1 MNPLNPSPARAGTTA
16 EAPASHPAARY
27 ATESRTARPA
37 PAPTAAPPSAAEQT
51 AAEQAASTEAAA
63 EQTTPAR
70 RGTGRRA
77 GRRPGGRYGRLL
89 ELGGRGFLPIAFV
102 ARLPLAMITVGALT
116 LATAVTGSYAVG
128 GAAAGAVGIGS
139 ALGGPLMG
147 HLADRVGQRAVL
159 LVSAL
164 AHTAAIGLLL
174 LTAHAGAVPGGPAVP
189 LLVAA
194 ALLVGATCPQVGPLA
209 RVRWRGLTGGDRQE
223 LDTALSYESTAD
235 ELTFVLG
242 PALVGLLASLV
253 APWTPFVLAAALT
266 LTMVSCFAVH
276 PTHRAA
282 PAAARSREAAPPGP
296 GRDRLSVLLPVLGMV
311 AMGAFF
317 GAVQNALSAFGGAF
331 GAQSAAGLLYAVL
344 GISSAA
350 AALSVAW
357 WPQRFR
363 PAARWVAGAGA
374 MAVLSLLFLLPGGIV
389 PMLVVLLLVGLPVGP
404 TMVTI
409 YTIGGDVARPER
421 LGTVMTVLASGVV
434 LGTAVG
440 AALAGLLAESA
451 GHRGAFAAAIGAAC
465 AMVLVSAAA
474 TLLRRR

>member
-1 MNPLNPSPARAGTTA
+1 MNPLNLSPAPVRTRPGPPAG
-16 EAPASHPAARY
+16 H
-27 ATESRTARPA
+27 
-37 PAPTAAPPSAAEQT
+37 PAPTPRATEPPAP
-51 AAEQAASTEAAA
+51 EQAAA
-63 EQTTPAR
+63 EHV
-70 RGTGRRA
+70 GTGRRA
-77 GRRPGGRYGRLL
+77 TRSSGGRYAQLL
-89 ELGGRGFLPIAFV
+89 RLGGRGFLPIAFV

-128 GAAAGAVGIGS
+128 GLAAGAVGVGS
-139 ALGGPLMG
+139 ALAGPLMG
-147 HLADRVGQRAVL
+147 HLADRMGQRAVL

-164 AHTAAIGLLL
+164 AHTVAIGLLL
-174 LTAHAGAVPGGPAVP
+174 VTAYAPAGPDGPAVP

-194 ALLVGATCPQVGPLA
+194 AMLVGATCPQVGPLA
-209 RVRWRGLTGGDRQE
+209 RVRWRGLTGGDRRQ

-242 PALVGLLASLV
+242 PALVGLLASLL

-282 PAAARSREAAPPGP
+282 PAAPRQDRDPVPAGT
-296 GRDRLSVLLPVLGMV
+296 GRDRVLVLLPVLGMV
-311 AMGAFF
+311 AMGTFF
-317 GAVQNALSAFGGAF
+317 GAVQNALSAFGGEF
-331 GAQSAAGLLYAVL
+331 GVQQAAGLLYAVM

-357 WPQRFR
+357 WPQRF
-363 PAARWVAGAGA
+363 PTAARWVVSAVA
-374 MAVLSLLFLLPGGIV
+374 MAGLSLLFLLPTGIV
-389 PMLVVLLLVGLPVGP
+389 PMLAVLLLAGLPVGP

-409 YTIGGDVARPER
+409 FTIGGDVARPER
-421 LGTVMTVLASGVV
+421 LGTVMTMLASGVV

-440 AALAGLLAESA
+440 AALAGLLAETA

-465 AMVLVSAAA
+465 AMVLISAALA
-474 TLLRRR
+474 LLRHRGRRRAGAPRCGAGTPG

>member
-1 MNPLNPSPARAGTTA
+1 MNPLNSLPAPVGTTS
-16 EAPASHPAARY
+16 EAPVDHPAAAR
-27 ATESRTARPA
+27 RT
-37 PAPTAAPPSAAEQT
+37 TAPPVTEQSAT
-51 AAEQAASTEAAA
+51 ASSAAASTSAGQPAAGHG
-63 EQTTPAR
+63 
-70 RGTGRRA
+70 GTGRRP
-77 GRRPGGRYGRLL
+77 RRRSGGRYARLL

-139 ALGGPLMG
+139 ALGGPVMG

-164 AHTAAIGLLL
+164 AHTVAIGVLLV
-174 LTAHAGAVPGGPAVP
+174 TAYAGPGGPAVP

-242 PALVGLLASLV
+242 PALVGLLASLL

-282 PAAARSREAAPPGP
+282 PAAPRPRCRAAAAPAP
-296 GRDRLSVLLPVLGMV
+296 GRDRVLVLLPVLGMV
-311 AMGAFF
+311 AMGTFF
-317 GAVQNALSAFGGAF
+317 GAVQNALSAFGGEF

-357 WPQRFR
+357 WPRRFP
-363 PAARWVAGAGA
+363 PAARWVASAGA
-374 MAVLSLLFLLPGGIV
+374 MAALSLLFLLPGEIV
-389 PMLVVLLLVGLPVGP
+389 PMLLVLLLVGLPVGP

-421 LGTVMTVLASGVV
+421 LGTVMTMLASGVV

-440 AALAGLLAESA
+440 AALAGLAAETA
-451 GHRGAFAAAIGAAC
+451 GHRGAFTAAIGAAC
-465 AMVLVSAAA
+465 AMVLISAALV
-474 TLLRRR
+474 LLRRR

>member
-1 MNPLNPSPARAGTTA
+1 MNPLNFPSAPVGTTS
-16 EAPASHPAARY
+16 EAPVGHPAARR
-27 ATESRTARPA
+27 ATESAATEQPA
-37 PAPTAAPPSAAEQT
+37 AAPTTTVPT
-51 AAEQAASTEAAA
+51 AAEQPATERAA
-63 EQTTPAR
+63 EQR

-77 GRRPGGRYGRLL
+77 ARRSGGRYGRLL

-159 LVSAL
+159 LASAL
-164 AHTAAIGLLL
+164 AHTVAIGVLLV
-174 LTAHAGAVPGGPAVP
+174 TAYAGTDPGGPAVP

-242 PALVGLLASLV
+242 PALVGLLASLL
-253 APWTPFVLAAALT
+253 APWTPFVLAAVLT

-282 PAAARSREAAPPGP
+282 PAAPRPRRRAAAAPVP
-296 GRDRLSVLLPVLGMV
+296 GRDRVLVLLPVLGMV
-311 AMGAFF
+311 AMGTFF
-317 GAVQNALSAFGGAF
+317 GAVQNALSAFGGEF

-363 PAARWVAGAGA
+363 PAARWVASAGA
-374 MAVLSLLFLLPGGIV
+374 MAVLSLLFLLPGDIV

-421 LGTVMTVLASGVV
+421 LGTVMTMLASGVV

-440 AALAGLLAESA
+440 AALAGLVAETA

-465 AMVLVSAAA
+465 AMVLISAALA
-474 TLLRRR
+474 LLRRRDH

>member
-1 MNPLNPSPARAGTTA
+1 VNPLNPSSAPVGTSPETPAV
-16 EAPASHPAARY
+16 HPAAARR
-27 ATESRTARPA
+27 ATEPPAAEQPATA
-37 PAPTAAPPSAAEQT
+37 PAATGRSAAEG
-51 AAEQAASTEAAA
+51 
-63 EQTTPAR
+63 
-70 RGTGRRA
+70 RGTGRPAR
-77 GRRPGGRYGRLL
+77 RRPGGRYGRLL

-128 GAAAGAVGIGS
+128 GLAAGAVGVGS

-164 AHTAAIGLLL
+164 AHTVAIGLLL
-174 LTAHAGAVPGGPAVP
+174 VTAYAGTGGPAVP

-194 ALLVGATCPQVGPLA
+194 ALLVGATCSQVGPLA
-209 RVRWRGLTGGDRQE
+209 RVRWRGLTGGERRE

-276 PTHRAA
+276 PTHQAA
-282 PAAARSREAAPPGP
+282 PAAPRPRRRTAAPPVP
-296 GRDRLSVLLPVLGMV
+296 GRDRILVLLPVLGMV
-311 AMGAFF
+311 AMGTFF
-317 GAVQNALSAFGGAF
+317 GAVQNALSAFGGEF
-331 GAQSAAGLLYAVL
+331 GAQRAAGLLYAVL

-363 PAARWVAGAGA
+363 PAARWVASAGA
-374 MAVLSLLFLLPGGIV
+374 MAALSLLFLVPGGIV

-421 LGTVMTVLASGVV
+421 LGTVMTMLASGVV

-440 AALAGLLAESA
+440 AALAGLMAETA

-465 AMVLVSAAA
+465 AMVLISAAA
-474 TLLRRR
+474 AALLRRPDRRRAGRPRRGAGTPE

>member
-1 MNPLNPSPARAGTTA
+1 M
-16 EAPASHPAARY
+16 
-27 ATESRTARPA
+27 
-37 PAPTAAPPSAAEQT
+37 
-51 AAEQAASTEAAA
+51 
-63 EQTTPAR
+63 R
-70 RGTGRRA
+70 RS
-77 GRRPGGRYGRLL
+77 GGRYGRLL

-128 GAAAGAVGIGS
+128 GAAAGAVGVGS

-164 AHTAAIGLLL
+164 AHTVAIGLLL
-174 LTAHAGAVPGGPAVP
+174 VTAYAGPGGPAVP

-209 RVRWRGLTGGDRQE
+209 RVRWRGLAGGARQE

-242 PALVGLLASLV
+242 PALVGLLASLL

-266 LTMVSCFAVH
+266 LTMVPCFAVH
-276 PTHRAA
+276 SSHRAA
-282 PAAARSREAAPPGP
+282 PAAPRPRRRVAVVPVP
-296 GRDRLSVLLPVLGMV
+296 GRDRVLVLLPVLGMV
-311 AMGAFF
+311 AMGTFF
-317 GAVQNALSAFGGAF
+317 GAVQNGLSAFGGAF

-363 PAARWVAGAGA
+363 PAARWMAGAGA
-374 MAVLSLLFLLPGGIV
+374 MAVLSLLFLLPGDIV

-421 LGTVMTVLASGVV
+421 LGTVMTMLASGVV

-440 AALAGLLAESA
+440 AALAGLVAETA

-465 AMVLVSAAA
+465 AMVLISAALP
-474 TLLRRR
+474 LLRHRGR